1 MLYVYLYVYIILI
14 RMYVFF
20 FGIKLCYRILN
31 NVLNVIYLLIKG
43 RNICLISIY
52 YKIIFKFYYKYNIIF
67 NYIKIFIE

>member
-52 YKIIFKFYYKYNIIF
+52 YKIFFKFYYKYNIIF